1 MENEISEQPN
11 ITSLTT
17 KIRIN
22 INNIVADKKIDLNDV
37 AEISFIPL
45 QRLENIASGTAQQ
58 ISLSEIVAIAHAL
71 EISEIELLS

>member
-17 KIRIN
+17 KIRKN

-37 AEISFIPL
+37 AEISF
-45 QRLENIASGTAQQ
+45 S
-58 ISLSEIVAIAHAL
+58 
-71 EISEIELLS
+71 